1 MTNAV
6 APFQPVPGKGIA
18 VEKSDAGIIWLTT
31 TSPDGSSI
39 VTKPLFND
47 DAKAL
52 AEALIGLAE
61 VDN

>member
-6 APFQPVPGKGIA
+6 APFSPCTGVA
-18 VEKSDAGIIWLTT
+18 VEKSVAGMIWLTT
-31 TSPDGSSI
+31 TSALDGSTI
-39 VTKPLFND
+39 TRPLFND

-61 VDN
+61 ADD